1 MKTKIYLGADH
12 AGFKLKEKIK
22 EYLDLEEFDFE
33 DLTRKYKEGDDY
45 PDIAFELGEKV
56 VNAKAAGILVCG
68 SGAGMS
74 IAVNKVKGIRAI
86 EAYNELSAKLSK
98 QDNDS
103 NVLVLGS
110 WLINEGKAIEIIRKW
125 LKTEFSGLERHK
137 KRINKISRYEKK
149 R

>member
-22 EYLDLEEFDFE
+22 EYFDLEKIDFE
-33 DLTRKYKEGDDY
+33 DLTKKHKEGDDY
-45 PDIAFELGEKV
+45 SDIAFKLGEKV
-56 VNAKAAGILVCG
+56 ADEKTKGVLVCG
-68 SGAGMS
+68 SGAGMN
-74 IAVNKVKGIRAI
+74 IAVNKVKGIRAV
-86 EAYNELSAKLSK
+86 EAYNELSAKLSR

-110 WLINEGKAIEIIRKW
+110 WLINEEKAIDIVRKW
-125 LKTEFSGLERHK
+125 MKTGFSGLERHK
-137 KRINKISRYEKK
+137 RRINKISNYEKK

>member
-137 KRINKISRYEKK
+137 NRII
-149 R
+149 

>member
-1 MKTKIYLGADH
+1 
-12 AGFKLKEKIK
+12 
-22 EYLDLEEFDFE
+22 
-33 DLTRKYKEGDDY
+33 
-45 PDIAFELGEKV
+45 
-56 VNAKAAGILVCG
+56 
-68 SGAGMS
+68 MS